1 MIDQALAALAA
12 DAESKR
18 AAVEIENER
27 LLTALAEANVRAD
40 ELERERDALLILLE
54 AAGVAS

>member
-27 LLTALAEANVRAD
+27 LIVALAEANARAGD
-40 ELERERDALLILLE
+40 LERERDAALYLVEQME
-54 AAGVAS
+54 AQS